1 MRLVVD
7 TNKLLAAFL
16 KNGIVRSILLL
27 SKHEFYTLDYA
38 IFEIEKHKDE
48 LLKRIHVK
56 REQFQELMFELIL
69 KNVIVIRSSYIEDLT
84 DDALEICKSFDPDD
98 APFIALAL
106 KLDIPIWSNDKDLR
120 EKQDVVPVVTTA
132 QIV

>member
-38 IFEIEKHKDE
+38 ILEIEKHQDE

-69 KNVIVIRSSYIEDLT
+69 KNVIVIRSSYIEDLI

-120 EKQDVVPVVTTA
+120 EKQDIVPVVTTA
-132 QIV
+132 QIA

>member
-69 KNVIVIRSSYIEDLT
+69 KNVIVIRSSYIEDLI

-120 EKQDVVPVVTTA
+120 EKQDIVPVVTTA
-132 QIV
+132 QIA

>member
-1 MRLVVD
+1 
-7 TNKLLAAFL
+7 
-16 KNGIVRSILLL
+16 
-27 SKHEFYTLDYA
+27 
-38 IFEIEKHKDE
+38 
-48 LLKRIHVK
+48 
-56 REQFQELMFELIL
+56 MFELIL
-69 KNVIVIRSSYIEDLT
+69 KNVIVIRSSYIEDLI

>member
-69 KNVIVIRSSYIEDLT
+69 KNVIVIRSSYIEDLI

>member
-38 IFEIEKHKDE
+38 ILEIEKHKDE

-69 KNVIVIRSSYIEDLT
+69 KNVIVIRSSYIEDLI